1 MIGKISRTRT
11 NVDEVFD
18 TACGSVCEP
27 IDELVLVPHT
37 WVRPKRRKVRT
48 QYTLGIGMLGPR
60 DALRDIAGSL
70 EVHGAKGAS
79 KKIERLILRKLR
91 GSVERDGGPLIW
103 ATVLH
108 DESEHLRKIGV
119 FVQPRA
125 RFAKIH
131 PHVLAPTRP
140 LLLKL

>member
-18 TACGSVCEP
+18 TACGPVCAP
-27 IDELVLVPHT
+27 IDELVVVPQR

-48 QYTLGIGMLGPR
+48 QYTLGIGMLGQR
-60 DALRDIAGSL
+60 DTLRDIAGSV
-70 EVHGAKGAS
+70 EVQGAKGAS
-79 KKIERLILRKLR
+79 KKIERLSLWKMR
-91 GSVERDGGPLIW
+91 GRVESDSRPFIW
-103 ATVLH
+103 PTVLQ
-108 DESEHLRKIGV
+108 DESEHLAKIGL

-125 RFAKIH
+125 RLAKIH

-140 LLLKL
+140 LL